1 MHAGYL
7 SLRAHARYHSVD
19 DSVKPANRL
28 TSSTPAYGRIVQAAA
43 FRRTG
48 ELVCCRLQLN
58 AWARR
63 VAAAL
68 FERLSL
74 SVLLQ
79 HLFRFISVTPFTPVA
94 CSVLYIVTG
103 YVQRRMIVSEQQVD
117 CINSI
122 LSCKRDSASNS
133 FRLAAFT
140 DVYSSS

>member
-1 MHAGYL
+1 M
-7 SLRAHARYHSVD
+7 
-19 DSVKPANRL
+19 
-28 TSSTPAYGRIVQAAA
+28 
-43 FRRTG
+43 
-48 ELVCCRLQLN
+48 CCRLQLN